1 MYTSCDTLLV
11 HNIRGVPI
19 HRYRPVSAIFASIG
33 IGKMKP
39 NLADTADTFINL
51 YVKWK
56 YTNYIN
62 IFTYHKFSFKIIF
75 SFESNLLIFS

>member
-1 MYTSCDTLLV
+1 MIVISELFETCFIVTLLKIYLFLFMW
-11 HNIRGVPI
+11 IRGVPI

-33 IGKMKP
+33 IGKMNP
-39 NLADTADTFINL
+39 ILADTADTFIFIYL

-62 IFTYHKFSFKIIF
+62 IFYLS
-75 SFESNLLIFS
+75 